1 MEETLNAEP
10 RNLGFVMATPGV
22 RGATCSHLVTSHNV
36 PSTRSVP
43 GTTKKQE
50 SPAAILRVG
59 TKDYCRKRPRTLI
72 CADRGWAQG
81 WGVLPGVLWDV
92 RSVLDRASQGGSYWT
107 HPQGE
112 VRRDAHLKSGHFLPV
127 LGGEGNTK
135 PTPCPSGREGGKGGG
150 CGLSWTERSWGVA
163 AGTSSG
169 QGVRGDPGTKPHGPG
184 ETRASL
190 GSLSLQPFPPRSQRP
205 QGPVRCAGA
214 QVPHLLTS

>member
-1 MEETLNAEP
+1 MPSQGTWASSWQLLESGVQRAATSLPPTTSQAPALCQEPP
-10 RNLGFVMATPGV
+10 RNRRAQL
-22 RGATCSHLVTSHNV
+22 
-36 PSTRSVP
+36 PSS
-43 GTTKKQE
+43 
-50 SPAAILRVG
+50 
-59 TKDYCRKRPRTLI
+59 
-72 CADRGWAQG
+72 GWAQKITVG
-81 WGVLPGVLWDV
+81 RGLARSSVLTGGGHRGGGVLPGVLWDV